1 MLLGPNGA
9 GKSTLM
15 NILTGDISITNGD
28 AALSQGSVAV
38 AGANL
43 QEGAGIKTVFR
54 NAQLGYC
61 AQHDALF
68 DELSV
73 AEHLDLFGQIRGLVR
88 FMHRSLFYRH
98 SFLPVFVVSD
108 STLPFSCPLCVL
120 LYLCK
125 HSGRVLAAPPTT
137 ARLSSCALV

>member
-1 MLLGPNGA
+1 M
-9 GKSTLM
+9 TH
-15 NILTGDISITNGD
+15 GD
-28 AALSQGSVAV
+28 AALCRGSVAV
-38 AGANL
+38 AGVNL

-88 FMHRSLFYRH
+88 ASREQASRNLFAFYSLATIFCSEILFRFRDWLRST
-98 SFLPVFVVSD
+98 D
-108 STLPFSCPLCVL
+108 W
-120 LYLCK
+120 
-125 HSGRVLAAPPTT
+125 A
-137 ARLSSCALV
+137 LSLT